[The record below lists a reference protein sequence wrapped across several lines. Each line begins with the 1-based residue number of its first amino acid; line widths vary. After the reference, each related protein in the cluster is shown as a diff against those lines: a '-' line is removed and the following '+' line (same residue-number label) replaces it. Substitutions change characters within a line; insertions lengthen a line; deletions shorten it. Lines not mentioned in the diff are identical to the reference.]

1 MRAPPPWSVVS
12 RVVAWLSLVVLVMG
26 LSPALAQSGGAPSGE
41 EPQVEQEPQAE
52 AGEVAPEPAPPAGI
66 EVQVEIDEPEPE
78 PSSELLRAP
87 PPPEPRPPEQPS
99 SAPPDGEQAST
110 GSGIATATGA
120 YREDPSGVWSW
131 LYRAISLVGIFAF
144 IGVGWVISE
153 RRGSV
158 RWRPV
163 IWGVALQLLF
173 GAVVL
178 GLGASEYIYDA
189 VNYLVGVLLRFSE
202 QGSAFVFA
210 SFIPHQ
216 TTTLGPDGFTEVT
229 YGLARDDIDN
239 WPPATR
245 NVAFAVLPT
254 IIFFSALMSLLYFLG
269 LMSPIVKGIA
279 WLMVRTLG
287 TSGSESL
294 SAAGNIFV
302 GQTEAPLLVKPFVGT
317 MTRSELMAIMTGG
330 FATVAGGVLGVYVM
344 LLQDSLPSIAGHLVV
359 ASILSAP
366 AALAMAKVMVPETEE
381 SLTAGGVKVNFEQP
395 ASNAIEAAA
404 TGATDGMKLVLNV
417 VAMLIAIVALVA
429 MVNWAISWVPL
440 MFCPDGGVSF
450 GYSATCANPTDVAR
464 SLDLSLIFGVL
475 FFPAAVLMGVPYEDW
490 FVIGQLLGEKI
501 VLTELLAYKSLA
513 ALVSSGEPVISQRAA
528 VIASYA
534 LCGFANFASIGIQLG
549 GIGGIA
555 PERMGELAQL
565 GFRAMFAGA
574 LAACM
579 TGAVAG
585 LFL

>member
-1 MRAPPPWSVVS
+1 VVAGVAARIFALSALLWGLSCPLPASALEPDAPPAISEATGPVGEPPSE
-12 RVVAWLSLVVLVMG
+12 
-26 LSPALAQSGGAPSGE
+26 GAPPGAEDPGPPDAPPVTDAASPGE
-41 EPQVEQEPQAE
+41 A
-52 AGEVAPEPAPPAGI
+52 VAPGEPAPLGGSAEG
-66 EVQVEIDEPEPE
+66 
-78 PSSELLRAP
+78 SP
-87 PPPEPRPPEQPS
+87 PPPGDP
-99 SAPPDGEQAST
+99 GST
-110 GSGIATATGA
+110 GSGVATGKGN
-120 YREDPSGVWSW
+120 YRPAPSGLAIWG
-131 LYRAISLVGIFAF
+131 YRGISLVGVFAF
-144 IGVGWVISE
+144 LGVGWLLSE
-153 RRGSV
+153 GRRDV

-163 IWGVALQLLF
+163 IWGVALQLVF
-173 GAVVL
+173 GAIVL

-189 VNYLVGVLLRFSE
+189 VNYLVGVLLKFAE
-202 QGSAFVFA
+202 AGSAFVFA

-216 TTTLGPDGFTEVT
+216 VDVIGPDGFQPVT
-229 YGLARDDIDN
+229 YGLARSDADN

-254 IIFFSALMSLLYFLG
+254 IIFFSALMSLLYYLG
-269 LMSPIVKGIA
+269 VMAPVVRAIA

-302 GQTEAPLLVKPFVGT
+302 GQTEAPLLVKPFVAT
-317 MTRSELMAIMTGG
+317 MTRSELMAVMTGG

-344 LLQDSLPSIAGHLVV
+344 LLQDALPSIAGHLVV

-366 AALAMAKVMVPETEE
+366 AALAMAKMMVPETAQ
-381 SLTAGGVKVNFEQP
+381 SLTAGEVQLNVEQP
-395 ASNAIEAAA
+395 ASNFIEAAA

-440 MFCPDGGVSF
+440 GLCGDGSAGF
-450 GYSATCANPTDVAR
+450 GYAVTCASGESAR
-464 SLDLSLIFGVL
+464 PLDLSMILGVA
-475 FFPAAVLMGVPYEDW
+475 FFPAAVLMGVPVEDW
-490 FVIGQLLGEKI
+490 MVVGQLLGEKI

-513 ALVSSGEPVISQRAA
+513 ALVSGPEPVLSQRAA
-528 VIASYA
+528 IIASYA

-555 PERMGELAQL
+555 PDRMGELAQL
-565 GFRAMFAGA
+565 GFRAMIAGA

-585 LFL
+585 VFL